1 MATPSR
7 ASPLTT
13 PSRASPALGGGTPSR
28 SSSPAMQASS
38 AGLAVTLNTNA
49 PSYTGAY
56 TGGSSGN
63 VFATSYAY
71 QPTSYALSYTQPTTY
86 ASTNPFL
93 TGPYMQPYT
102 PGDSS
107 FAEMK
112 FNGSCDKK
120 PFYAEYTDSPTKYN
134 TLGSAKG
141 SSYNNYE
148 TSSSNPIYTSSIETS
163 VPKYNTLGKSSSYL
177 NTYDQHHYEP
187 QQKGHKLNGNSTY
200 DTSPN
205 VTQSSMLLGVEET
218 PTPTSSIETEDSV
231 TREVGER
238 DVEGDGEQSD

>member
-1 MATPSR
+1 
-7 ASPLTT
+7 
-13 PSRASPALGGGTPSR
+13 
-28 SSSPAMQASS
+28 
-38 AGLAVTLNTNA
+38 
-49 PSYTGAY
+49 
-56 TGGSSGN
+56 
-63 VFATSYAY
+63 
-71 QPTSYALSYTQPTTY
+71 
-86 ASTNPFL
+86 
-93 TGPYMQPYT
+93 
-102 PGDSS
+102 
-107 FAEMK
+107 MK

-134 TLGSAKG
+134 TLGSAKS

-148 TSSSNPIYTSSIETS
+148 TSSSGNPIYTSSIETS
-163 VPKYNTLGKSSSYL
+163 VTKYNTLGKSSAYL
-177 NTYDQHHYEP
+177 NSSTYDQHHYESP
-187 QQKGHKLNGNSTY
+187 QQKGHKLNGGGGY